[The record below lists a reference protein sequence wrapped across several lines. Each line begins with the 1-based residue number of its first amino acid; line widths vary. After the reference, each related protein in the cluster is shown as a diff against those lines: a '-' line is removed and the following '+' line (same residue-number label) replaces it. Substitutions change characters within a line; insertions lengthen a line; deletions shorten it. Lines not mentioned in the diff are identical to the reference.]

1 MVKICNH
8 PYDKNTIYD
17 LVFEQYPFEL
27 SDFQKY
33 AIQGIHE
40 NKHILITAHTASGKT
55 LPAEHA
61 IQYFTSRG
69 KRVIYTTPLKALTNQ
84 KTNDFKKKFPETS
97 FGTITGDIKTNL
109 EAQCLLMTTEILR
122 NTLYHQ
128 QMIEKDT
135 LKEEQMTLHF
145 EMDVHNELGAVIF
158 DEVHYINDKFRGAAV
173 EETIMMLPKNVMLI
187 MLSATI
193 DPAERFAKW
202 VENIKGREV
211 WWTPTTK
218 RIVPLTHYS
227 FLTLRNALI
236 DRHGS
241 REKLIDNKL
250 NKPLVLRKAEGTFQD
265 QNYHDVAKVIRYF
278 KINKMFVNRTFVLNE
293 LTGYL
298 RDHNLLPA
306 ICFVLSRRKCDE
318 FARSISHSLN
328 DGKTMN
334 IIRQRCKK
342 LLIKKL
348 PNYKE
353 YTDLGEY
360 EQMVKLLMKGI
371 AVHHSGIH
379 PILREMVEFMFGE
392 GYVQLLFATETFSAG
407 INVPAKT
414 VVFTGLQK
422 FDGQHFRYLLPHEY
436 TQMAGRAGRRGI
448 DDKGVIIHL
457 NNLFD
462 LPPIQEYRH
471 MLCGSPQKLSSK
483 FNISFPVV
491 LQLISTQRPFTDF
504 IQSSMLQGGIER
516 ECVQVQGAIDKLQD
530 SLKKKRELMQYCKT
544 PSDILVEYVE
554 IEERMAISSRK
565 IRNRLSKEKYALE
578 GQYKHLLKE
587 VQKQREIYK
596 FEDEIEKETKQ
607 LNITKNFV
615 DTSLQT
621 IINILIDYRFVE
633 NSSEEYPYQLTDKGK
648 IAVNV
653 QEVNGMVFGDLLN
666 DNRLDLFTAPELCA
680 IFSCFAN
687 MSIPKEKR
695 MQLNSLTTTPRIR
708 QILNTVQDYYQ
719 EMENLELTY
728 RIDSTEEYEI
738 KYELVNLTLEW
749 CGAATEGDCKQ
760 ILQKSKQI
768 GISIGEFT
776 KAILKINNIASEFEK
791 VCTIQGNMKLL
802 EAIKQIP
809 QLTLKSIATNQSL
822 YL

>member
-1 MVKICNH
+1 
-8 PYDKNTIYD
+8 
-17 LVFEQYPFEL
+17 
-27 SDFQKY
+27 
-33 AIQGIHE
+33 
-40 NKHILITAHTASGKT
+40 
-55 LPAEHA
+55 
-61 IQYFTSRG
+61 
-69 KRVIYTTPLKALTNQ
+69 
-84 KTNDFKKKFPETS
+84 
-97 FGTITGDIKTNL
+97 
-109 EAQCLLMTTEILR
+109 
-122 NTLYHQ
+122 
-128 QMIEKDT
+128 
-135 LKEEQMTLHF
+135 
-145 EMDVHNELGAVIF
+145 
-158 DEVHYINDKFRGAAV
+158 
-173 EETIMMLPKNVMLI
+173 
-187 MLSATI
+187 
-193 DPAERFAKW
+193 
-202 VENIKGREV
+202 
-211 WWTPTTK
+211 
-218 RIVPLTHYS
+218 
-227 FLTLRNALI
+227 
-236 DRHGS
+236 
-241 REKLIDNKL
+241 
-250 NKPLVLRKAEGTFQD
+250 
-265 QNYHDVAKVIRYF
+265 
-278 KINKMFVNRTFVLNE
+278 
-293 LTGYL
+293 
-298 RDHNLLPA
+298 
-306 ICFVLSRRKCDE
+306 
-318 FARSISHSLN
+318 
-328 DGKTMN
+328 
-334 IIRQRCKK
+334 
-342 LLIKKL
+342 
-348 PNYKE
+348 
-353 YTDLGEY
+353 
-360 EQMVKLLMKGI
+360 
-371 AVHHSGIH
+371 
-379 PILREMVEFMFGE
+379 
-392 GYVQLLFATETFSAG
+392 
-407 INVPAKT
+407 
-414 VVFTGLQK
+414 
-422 FDGQHFRYLLPHEY
+422 
-436 TQMAGRAGRRGI
+436 
-448 DDKGVIIHL
+448 
-457 NNLFD
+457 
-462 LPPIQEYRH
+462 
-471 MLCGSPQKLSSK
+471 
-483 FNISFPVV
+483 
-491 LQLISTQRPFTDF
+491 
-504 IQSSMLQGGIER
+504 MLQGGIER

-544 PSDILVEYVE
+544 PSDILAEYVE

-802 EAIKQIP
+802 EAIKHIP